1 MKLLRDLSGDDLAK
15 ALARI
20 GAAKPGRLGV
30 ILRLTSHEA
39 GEHHATVPHKRAM
52 LLGTSEQFCGTA
64 PAIAPLA

>member
-30 ILRLTSHEA
+30 ICGLPPMKQENIMRPFHISGRCCSEPPSNFA
-39 GEHHATVPHKRAM
+39 GQRPPSRR
-52 LLGTSEQFCGTA
+52 
-64 PAIAPLA
+64 